1 MLYLTEK
8 SNDLSLTNQSA
19 GAIKNKY
26 RRYRIIKLITPQQIE
41 STLYASDNLIP
52 TTVQSV
58 NMTPIP
64 TTTDIPKH
72 TANKDSVTDKN
83 DPKSVPTIFDHVDT
97 RHIPATLEAG
107 TDTAAAASVTASASI
122 QQAILSDQSNS
133 APAGIAKLTAQDK
146 KVVSN
151 RVADIINSSG
161 IKPFPGVQA
170 QESQTKTRAP
180 KLAELLDHQNH
191 GDISKLRNQPM
202 KSNSSGESI
211 PSRSQMSMQSKRQRF
226 ANHQVNDFLK
236 RANKTNKDFRQCINA
251 ASIKDL
257 MNKLEIVQPSKKL
270 PQTVKG
276 TASMST
282 LLMAKAQVQPN
293 QVKIVTGTKRSISD
307 TKLKGLSLIY
317 LVIVLST

>member
-26 RRYRIIKLITPQQIE
+26 RRYRIIKLITPQQVE
-41 STLYASDNLIP
+41 STLSASDNLIP

-72 TANKDSVTDKN
+72 TANTDSVTDKS
-83 DPKSVPTIFDHVDT
+83 DPKSVPTILDHVDT
-97 RHIPATLEAG
+97 RHIPA
-107 TDTAAAASVTASASI
+107 
-122 QQAILSDQSNS
+122 
-133 APAGIAKLTAQDK
+133 
-146 KVVSN
+146 
-151 RVADIINSSG
+151 
-161 IKPFPGVQA
+161 PGVQA
-170 QESQTKTRAP
+170 EESQTKTQAP

-202 KSNSSGESI
+202 ISNSSGKSI
-211 PSRSQMSMQSKRQRF
+211 PSHSQMSMQSKSQRF

-236 RANKTNKDFRQCINA
+236 RANITNKDFRQCINA

-257 MNKLEIVQPSKKL
+257 MNKLEIKQPPKTL
-270 PQTVKG
+270 PQTVNG
-276 TASMST
+276 TASMPT

-307 TKLKGLSLIY
+307 T
-317 LVIVLST
+317 